1 MTVKEQ
7 KKWFIDGEGVYTFC
21 SFLNFIHYS
30 TENWALILP
39 LTRICKTGTYHKGL
53 HVCHMGNFFSLMD
66 RLCNLEEFFLIIIL
80 FTMWQKNFKVFN
92 YVLVH
97 MMCYQ
102 QVSKSSNSPTP
113 VLIYAKIAHSSKRDL
128 TSKVWAHSDIL

>member
-1 MTVKEQ
+1 MNLKMERG
-7 KKWFIDGEGVYTFC
+7 FILFVHSWT
-21 SFLNFIHYS
+21 LFI
-30 TENWALILP
+30 ILQ
-39 LTRICKTGTYHKGL
+39 KTGLKFCLWLEFAKLVLITKN
-53 HVCHMGNFFSLMD
+53 CQFATWEFFFSLMD

-80 FTMWQKNFKVFN
+80 FTIWQKNFKVFN

>member
-1 MTVKEQ
+1 MP
-7 KKWFIDGEGVYTFC
+7 
-21 SFLNFIHYS
+21 
-30 TENWALILP
+30 LI
-39 LTRICKTGTYHKGL
+39 RICKTGTYHKEL
-53 HVCHMGNFFSLMD
+53 PVCHMGFFFSLMD

-80 FTMWQKNFKVFN
+80 FTIWQKNFKVFN